1 MSAFCQNCGSPLGA
15 SAFCGKCGARATQ
28 PPAPPSGSAAPF
40 LKVALIIVAV
50 LFVLGAIAAGGIY
63 YAGHRLVRSV
73 ERATGQEPGTM
84 VDSLRTA
91 AASAAKS
98 EHVHLQKRDGCL
110 LLSKEE
116 AAEIL
121 GVAIEKIDGAS
132 TQRTSDEH
140 CEYFVRPETPEEIAA
155 RVKQGMETIQARQ
168 ADSSTKSDASGNT
181 AEQVRKN
188 GLENLIKSMGRAGAS
203 SSPDMPYFSFT
214 VDREDGAIQ
223 FGAVKVVNAIGG
235 SDAIKATEALNGL
248 GDKAVLGPL
257 DAQLCVL
264 KGSTSLLLDLS
275 QVPDGREK
283 GIALAKAILA
293 RL

>member
-1 MSAFCQNCGSPLGA
+1 MSSFCQNCGSPLSA

-28 PPAPPSGSAAPF
+28 PPPAHSGSAAPF
-40 LKVALIIVAV
+40 LKIGLILVAV
-50 LFVLGAIAAGGIY
+50 LLVFGAIAVGGIY

-73 ERATGQEPGTM
+73 EHATGQEPGTL
-84 VDSLRTA
+84 VDSLRSA
-91 AASAAKS
+91 AASAAKA
-98 EHVHLQKRDGCL
+98 EHAPQQKRDGCL
-110 LLSKEE
+110 LLRSEE
-116 AAEIL
+116 AAAIL

-132 TQRTSDEH
+132 NQRASGEH
-140 CEYFVRPETPEEIAA
+140 CEYFIKPDTAEESAA
-155 RVKQGMETIQARQ
+155 KLKQRFESIQASKHD
-168 ADSSTKSDASGNT
+168 AKLDASGNT
-181 AEQVRKN
+181 SEQMRKD
-188 GLENLIKSMGRAGAS
+188 GIENLIKGIGRAGAS

-214 VDREDGAIQ
+214 VEREQGAIQ

-235 SDAIKATEALNGL
+235 ADAMKATETLNGL

-283 GIALAKAILA
+283 GIALAKAMLA